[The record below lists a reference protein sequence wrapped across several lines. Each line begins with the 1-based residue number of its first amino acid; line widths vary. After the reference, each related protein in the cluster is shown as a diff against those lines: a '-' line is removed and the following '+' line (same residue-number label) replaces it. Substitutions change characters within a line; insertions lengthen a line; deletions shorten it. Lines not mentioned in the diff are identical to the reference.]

1 MKKLITF
8 IASII
13 VILIAFDLLF
23 GYATNFYIKK
33 CGLHGDYKS
42 IEYVMKQCKEDVLF
56 IGSSVVLNSLMP
68 SIIEDSIGVTCYNTG
83 ANAQTLHYFHTI
95 LNCILKRYTPKMVI
109 LGMKPNELSREG
121 ISRYNLLIPYY
132 HTGSSEIDSIL
143 ESKNDYEKYLLQS
156 NLYRYNTIWF
166 RILSY
171 HFIRGHENTDKGFLA
186 KEKPIFPPNL
196 RYTKENNSVLNNK
209 VLIFEDIIRICKQR
223 GINLIVYF
231 PPIYMR
237 YKEKSETIKEV
248 ERICKD
254 KNIHFYNDTQDS
266 IFLAHQDWFYD
277 SSHLN
282 KFGAI
287 EYSKLFAKRLHDSYF
302 K

>member
-8 IASII
+8 IVSII
-13 VILIAFDLLF
+13 VILIASDLLF
-23 GYATNFYIKK
+23 GYATNFYVKK

-56 IGSSVVLNSLMP
+56 IGNSVVLNSLMP

-83 ANAQTLHYFHTI
+83 ANAQTLPYFHTI

-109 LGMKPNELSREG
+109 LGFKPMEFSLEG

-132 HTGSSEIDSIL
+132 HTGYREIDSTL

-156 NLYRYNTIWF
+156 SFYRYNTIWF

-171 HFIRGHENTDKGFLA
+171 HFIRGHENTNKGFLA
-186 KEKPIFPPNL
+186 KEKPIFPPKL
-196 RYTKENNSVLNNK
+196 SYTKESHSIHNNK

-223 GINLIVYF
+223 GINLIVYS
-231 PPIYMR
+231 PPIYKR
-237 YKEKSETIKEV
+237 YKEKTETIKAL

-254 KNIHFYNDTQDS
+254 KNIQYYNDTQDS
-266 IFLAHQDWFYD
+266 LFLAHQDWFYD
-277 SSHLN
+277 SAHLN